1 MFGGVWRGG
10 KCPAAR
16 LICAHMDGTSEGQ
29 MLGERIVPMV
39 GDALTQPYQHMCT
52 HLFRKTQNRLD
63 AKVIYSMEFSL
74 LRSHGYSL
82 KAPMNCVI
90 GVYINTSIRL
100 F

>member
-1 MFGGVWRGG
+1 MSSSETNMCTHGRHFRRPDVGRANRAYGWR
-10 KCPAAR
+10 CP
-16 LICAHMDGTSEGQ
+16 H
-29 MLGERIVPMV
+29 
-39 GDALTQPYQHMCT
+39 QPYQHMCT